1 MTKKVN
7 GASKKAVQRQGMP
20 KVLKTFSVVEESPVV
35 VSEEAVASVDVTAE
49 ECVWVNPPEV
59 DMEPV
64 DDYAGDVS
72 EEVVPDVVLPPLES
86 VDAPE
91 DMEPVDVSE
100 GMEPVVP
107 GVEAPRAAVRGG
119 VSIRELMAERASEAA
134 AVVSS
139 ALSGDK
145 VGVRAA
151 LAARG
156 VNGSTQSVKRA
167 VRARMHGGDALRG
180 QNKCTTKVIG

>member
-7 GASKKAVQRQGMP
+7 GASKKAAQRQGMP
-20 KVLKTFSVVEESPVV
+20 KVLKTFSVVEERPVV
-35 VSEEAVASVDVTAE
+35 
-49 ECVWVNPPEV
+49 
-59 DMEPV
+59 
-64 DDYAGDVS
+64 VS

-86 VDAPE
+86 VDVPE
-91 DMEPVDVSE
+91 DMEPVDVVE
-100 GMEPVVP
+100 EPCSVVP

-134 AVVSS
+134 AVMSS

-156 VNGSTQSVKRA
+156 VSGSTQSVKRA